1 MDRVSIEIQPSGSPD
16 WAGHA
21 RGSSDYRRLLAALFC
36 AGVATFAQL
45 YSLQGVL
52 PQLAEHY
59 KIGAADAALTVS
71 LATTGL
77 AISVIPW
84 SMVADRVGRVRAM
97 TISVT
102 AATVAGLLVAL
113 APTYPVL
120 LAGRFVE
127 GIALGGVP
135 AVAIAYLTEEVE
147 RRHSARAAG
156 IYVAGTTI
164 GGLLGRV
171 VAGPIAETVHWRVGV
186 FVVAV
191 LCALAAAGFIA
202 LAPRPRGFV
211 PSSARGVLHRL
222 AVNLRSPRQLALYAQ
237 AFLLMGGFVALYN
250 FLGFRLVAAPF
261 NLPEHLVS
269 LVFVAYLA
277 GTWAS
282 SRAGAEATRFGRR
295 RVLLV
300 SVTLMAAGVV
310 MTLSP
315 QLLVVLTGLVVAT
328 IGFFGAHAIASGWT
342 AADAGTGKAQASS
355 LYNLAYY
362 GGSSL
367 VGWFGGVAF
376 DSHGWPALAATVLS
390 LVLLATA
397 IAATVLR
404 QRPAPSL
411 R

>member
-1 MDRVSIEIQPSGSPD
+1 MEIQPSGSPD